1 MNHDCGLK
9 ARQGRPADA
18 LPSSHAKYIISRS
31 VTPTTH
37 ARALLIRAITLLIYL
52 TNAISP
58 YAFTYSQLLLLW
70 RPRAPG
76 VMLHDSREIRLA
88 CVTGGG
94 GVRSRNPTPQV
105 QWLGTVVVPNNPGRT
120 GGGVVSGEGSFI
132 CCWCAASSCA
142 DQTHYKILVASHDSG
157 LGGDQTT

>member
-1 MNHDCGLK
+1 MVLVLGQINQMDLNDCRFFFLRERLPVEGE
-9 ARQGRPADA
+9 AGPPAGRS
-18 LPSSHAKYIISRS
+18 PSFTCQYIISRS

-94 GVRSRNPTPQV
+94 GVRSRSPAGSVAQPSRAQ
-105 QWLGTVVVPNNPGRT
+105 QPGRT
-120 GGGVVSGEGSFI
+120 GGGVVSGELHLLLVR
-132 CCWCAASSCA
+132 AV
-142 DQTHYKILVASHDSG
+142 IL
-157 LGGDQTT
+157 